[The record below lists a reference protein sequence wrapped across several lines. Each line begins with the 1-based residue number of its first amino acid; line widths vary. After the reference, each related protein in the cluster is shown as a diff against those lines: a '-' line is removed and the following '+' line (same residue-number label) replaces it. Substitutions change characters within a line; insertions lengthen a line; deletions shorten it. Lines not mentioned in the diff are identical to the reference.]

1 MANRRYDERKER
13 KLKEDYG
20 SRPSPGLGS
29 GSTKK
34 FEKESSIPYSG
45 APGPKG
51 HGFKQGQG
59 KFDDVKTT
67 VKKDY

>member
-1 MANRRYDERKER
+1 MANRRYDQRKER

-20 SRPSPGLGS
+20 PRPSPGLGS

-34 FEKESSIPYSG
+34 FEKESSIPYPG
-45 APGPKG
+45 APGPTG
-51 HGFKQGQG
+51 HGLKQGQD
-59 KFDDVKTT
+59 KFDSVNTA